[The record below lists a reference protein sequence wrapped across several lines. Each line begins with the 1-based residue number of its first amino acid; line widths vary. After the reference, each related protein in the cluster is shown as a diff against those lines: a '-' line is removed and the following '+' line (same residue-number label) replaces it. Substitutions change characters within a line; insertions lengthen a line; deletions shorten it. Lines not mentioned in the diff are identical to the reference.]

1 MTTEAP
7 PYFSFLWPDKE
18 FYDKWVAQ
26 ARSSNTFQDDLGM
39 RQIIQAL
46 DLVREPK
53 WLVEMLFCKPCVF
66 PEVIEYR
73 LDTMENLINSEKL
86 FRLFQVATR
95 QIDEFESIEDV
106 ESPRLKATHRATAF
120 FQRAMLYCD
129 IIIGLKDGLAKIR
142 GEIQSKP
149 LRDFNNLIV
158 RLAESAAFSGLQEEV
173 GKLRAQ
179 ANKVQWVDLYFNCE
193 NEKITGLLVNSTPE
207 KDERCLAADLIAAG
221 QRISGLDTYKEM
233 DFSQGAKFSPLE
245 ELLLQE
251 ALKVFPD
258 YFAALNRFQERFQE
272 YPMKHM
278 KPLGPELKF
287 YGGMI
292 AIIRKLGEYGFSFCR
307 PQVLAIDEKRAELSQ
322 VYDLSLALRLV
333 KDNKNATAMIKND
346 YLSDETGRIFILTG
360 PNQGGRQ
367 LSFVPLVLVAFYSKP
382 AVSSRPK
389 GPPLAR

>member
-142 GEIQSKP
+142 GEIQ
-149 LRDFNNLIV
+149 
-158 RLAESAAFSGLQEEV
+158 
-173 GKLRAQ
+173 
-179 ANKVQWVDLYFNCE
+179 
-193 NEKITGLLVNSTPE
+193 
-207 KDERCLAADLIAAG
+207 
-221 QRISGLDTYKEM
+221 
-233 DFSQGAKFSPLE
+233 
-245 ELLLQE
+245 
-251 ALKVFPD
+251 
-258 YFAALNRFQERFQE
+258 
-272 YPMKHM
+272 
-278 KPLGPELKF
+278 
-287 YGGMI
+287 
-292 AIIRKLGEYGFSFCR
+292 
-307 PQVLAIDEKRAELSQ
+307 
-322 VYDLSLALRLV
+322 
-333 KDNKNATAMIKND
+333 
-346 YLSDETGRIFILTG
+346 
-360 PNQGGRQ
+360 
-367 LSFVPLVLVAFYSKP
+367 
-382 AVSSRPK
+382 
-389 GPPLAR
+389 